1 MKPKTKK
8 KIRVFSKIICFIALI
23 VLVLFL
29 YYLKKLNVLPNKY
42 FYLIVGVLS
51 FLELIFI
58 LFNTNK
64 KIKPVILIILDIFA
78 ILFMLVEGYGAYKLY
93 QIYGFLDED
102 IKVTETK
109 EIYYLMVSSESNY
122 EDLKSIE
129 NKFVYYFNDVEDFD
143 KLKQSVSQKV
153 NVILT
158 ETDDYGNLITSVLDD
173 KERII
178 LVSEGNY
185 NSYLEN
191 QETEENVNID
201 NIKNK
206 FRILGEIELVSKIE
220 QNNSDADL
228 MSKPF
233 AIYISGID
241 TRSNKMPTKS
251 LSDVNIFVVVNPQT
265 RDVLLVNTPR
275 DYYVQVHGT
284 KGLKDKLTHAGGIG
298 GVKLSKATLED
309 LLGYKASHYIRVN
322 FNSVIKLVD
331 AIGGITIN
339 NEFNYSYTPRHGQ
352 GCVIHPGKN
361 KLDGICTLGFVR
373 ERYAYK
379 GGDRQRGKNQQQ
391 VIAKIIE
398 KVSSSKT
405 LIMNYDKLLKALSG
419 SFETDLST
427 KNITS
432 VVQFQLNDMRGWN
445 ITTANL
451 DGPTGME
458 PTYTCPKC
466 KRSVMYQNP
475 KTVKAAQEKIKEILE
490 KK

>member
-8 KIRVFSKIICFIALI
+8 KIRILSKIICFVALI
-23 VLVLFL
+23 VLVMFL
-29 YYLKKLNVLPNKY
+29 YYLKKLNILPSKY
-42 FYLIVGVLS
+42 FYLIFGILS

-58 LFNTNK
+58 LFSINK
-64 KIKPVILIILDIFA
+64 RIKPVILIILDIFA

-93 QIYGFLDED
+93 QIYGFLDRD
-102 IKVTETK
+102 IKVVETK
-109 EIYYLMVSSESNY
+109 EIYYLMVNSESNY
-122 EDLKSIE
+122 KDLKSIE

-143 KLKQSVSQKV
+143 KLKQSVSKKV
-153 NVILT
+153 NIILT
-158 ETDDYGNLITSVLDD
+158 ETNDYGNLITSILED

-191 QETEENVNID
+191 QESEENNDID
-201 NIKNK
+201 EVKNK
-206 FRILGEIELVSKIE
+206 FNILAEIELINKIE
-220 QNNSDADL
+220 QSNSDEDL

-233 AIYISGID
+233 ILYISGID

-265 RDVLLVNTPR
+265 RDILLVNTPR

-309 LLGYKASHYIRVN
+309 LLGYKANNYIRVN
-322 FNSVIKLVD
+322 FNSVVKLVD

-339 NEFNYSYTPRHGQ
+339 NEFNYSYTPKHGE
-352 GCVIHPGKN
+352 GCVIRPGKN
-361 KLDGICTLGFVR
+361 KLDGICALGFVR
-373 ERYAYK
+373 ERYSYK

-398 KVSSSKT
+398 KISSSKT
-405 LIMNYDKLLKALSG
+405 LIMNYDKLLKALKG
-419 SFETDLST
+419 TFETDLST

-432 VVQFQLNDMRGWN
+432 AVQFQLNDMRGWN

-451 DGPTGME
+451 DGSTGME

-475 KTVKAAQEKIKEILE
+475 KSIKAAQEKIKEILE